1 LDVARALYLDLTGQ
15 PVLRTAPVDG
25 RKWFVEDFDLFSALR
40 SWREG
45 SLSLKAWL
53 RSFAGVEEAACF
65 ALDDPLPL
73 LMMGVAD
80 CCELFQW
87 ARGQVAARL
96 RASRSC
102 APPGPEKE
110 YQSCANQHVSGPEDS
125 HSTV

>member
-1 LDVARALYLDLTGQ
+1 LYLDQTGQ
-15 PVLRTAPVDG
+15 VVPRKSAVEG
-25 RKWFVEDFDLFSALR
+25 RKWFVEDFDLFSAFR

-45 SLSLKAWL
+45 SLSLKDWL

-65 ALDDPLPL
+65 AFDDPLPL

-96 RASRSC
+96 RPSGSC
-102 APPGPEKE
+102 APGPEKE
-110 YQSCANQHVSGPEDS
+110 YQSCANQHISGPEDS